1 MQQQLWGASEFVGLD
16 TSQPFAA
23 LKQQVNMKT
32 DSSRVLAT
40 AVVSVRLI
48 SGSYINFCTF
58 LYKKCDLGYY
68 VINDDDDWWLPTS
81 VYSFNFTIT
90 QNS

>member
-1 MQQQLWGASEFVGLD
+1 
-16 TSQPFAA
+16 
-23 LKQQVNMKT
+23 MKT

-68 VINDDDDWWLPTS
+68 VINDDDD
-81 VYSFNFTIT
+81 
-90 QNS
+90 